1 MKMKNM
7 KKKSK
12 TMSKKPE
19 LQIENL
25 VTEIDEVLLSMSTRA
40 PITVV
45 MGVVLARLMMHSKAN
60 GFNTEFDNLIADVAT
75 GEFEKKS
82 TLQ

>member
-1 MKMKNM
+1 M
-7 KKKSK
+7 KKKLK
-12 TMSKKPE
+12 MMSKKPD
-19 LQIENL
+19 LPIENL
-25 VTEIDEVLLSMSTRA
+25 VTEIDELLLSMSNRA
-40 PITVV
+40 PINVI

-75 GEFEKKS
+75 GEFEKKY

>member
-1 MKMKNM
+1 MKNM
-7 KKKSK
+7 KKKQK
-12 TMSKKPE
+12 IMSKKHE
-19 LQIENL
+19 LPIEEL
-25 VTEIDEVLLSMSTRA
+25 VTEIDDVLQSMATRA

>member
-1 MKMKNM
+1 MKNM
-7 KKKSK
+7 KKKQK
-12 TMSKKPE
+12 IMSKKPE
-19 LQIENL
+19 LQIEDL
-25 VTEIDEVLLSMSTRA
+25 VTEIDELLLSMSTRA

-45 MGVVLARLMMHSKAN
+45 MGIVLARLMMHSKAN

>member
-1 MKMKNM
+1 MKNM
-7 KKKSK
+7 KKKQK
-12 TMSKKPE
+12 IMSKKPE
-19 LQIENL
+19 LQIEDL

-75 GEFEKKS
+75 GDFEKKS

>member
-1 MKMKNM
+1 MKNM
-7 KKKSK
+7 KKKQK
-12 TMSKKPE
+12 IMSKKPE
-19 LQIENL
+19 LQIEDL

-40 PITVV
+40 PITVI

>member
-1 MKMKNM
+1 MKNM
-7 KKKSK
+7 KKKQK
-12 TMSKKPE
+12 IMSKKPE
-19 LQIENL
+19 LPIEEL
-25 VTEIDEVLLSMSTRA
+25 VTEIDDVLQSMSTRA
-40 PITVV
+40 PITVI

-75 GEFEKKS
+75 GEFEKKF

>member
-1 MKMKNM
+1 MKNM
-7 KKKSK
+7 KKKQK
-12 TMSKKPE
+12 IMSKKPE
-19 LQIENL
+19 LQIEDL

-40 PITVV
+40 PITVI

-75 GEFEKKS
+75 GDFEKKS

>member
-1 MKMKNM
+1 MKNM
-7 KKKSK
+7 KKKQK
-12 TMSKKPE
+12 IMNKKPE
-19 LQIENL
+19 LQIEDL
-25 VTEIDEVLLSMSTRA
+25 VTEIDDVFQSMSTRA
-40 PITVV
+40 PITVI

>member
-1 MKMKNM
+1 MKNM
-7 KKKSK
+7 KKKQK
-12 TMSKKPE
+12 IMSKKPE
-19 LQIENL
+19 LQIEDL
-25 VTEIDEVLLSMSTRA
+25 VTEIDEVLLSMSTKA
-40 PITVV
+40 PITVI

>member
-1 MKMKNM
+1 MKNM
-7 KKKSK
+7 KKKLK

-19 LQIENL
+19 LPIEDL
-25 VTEIDEVLLSMSTRA
+25 VTEIDNVLQSMSTRA

>member
-1 MKMKNM
+1 MKNM

-19 LQIENL
+19 LQIEDL

>member
-1 MKMKNM
+1 MKSM
-7 KKKSK
+7 KKKQK
-12 TMSKKPE
+12 IMNKKPE
-19 LQIENL
+19 LPIEEL
-25 VTEIDEVLLSMSTRA
+25 VTEIDDVLQSMSTRA
-40 PITVV
+40 PITVI

>member
-1 MKMKNM
+1 MKNM
-7 KKKSK
+7 KKKQK
-12 TMSKKPE
+12 IMSKKPE
-19 LQIENL
+19 LGIEDL
-25 VTEIDEVLLSMSTRA
+25 VAEIDELLLSMSTRA

-75 GEFEKKS
+75 GDFEKKS

>member
-1 MKMKNM
+1 MKNM
-7 KKKSK
+7 KKKQK
-12 TMSKKPE
+12 IMSKKPE
-19 LQIENL
+19 LPIEEL
-25 VTEIDEVLLSMSTRA
+25 VTEIDDVLQSMSTRA
-40 PITVV
+40 PITMV

>member
-1 MKMKNM
+1 MKNM
-7 KKKSK
+7 KKKQK
-12 TMSKKPE
+12 IMSKKPE
-19 LQIENL
+19 LPIEDL
-25 VTEIDEVLLSMSTRA
+25 VTEIDDVLQSMSTRA
-40 PITVV
+40 PITVI

>member
-1 MKMKNM
+1 MKNM

-12 TMSKKPE
+12 IMSKKPE
-19 LQIENL
+19 LPIEEL
-25 VTEIDEVLLSMSTRA
+25 VTEIDDVLQSMSTRA
-40 PITVV
+40 PITVI

>member
-1 MKMKNM
+1 MKNM
-7 KKKSK
+7 KKKQK
-12 TMSKKPE
+12 IMSKKPD
-19 LQIENL
+19 LQIEEL
-25 VTEIDEVLLSMSTRA
+25 VTEIDDVLQSMSTRA
-40 PITVV
+40 PITVI

>member
-1 MKMKNM
+1 MKNM

-19 LQIENL
+19 LPIEDL
-25 VTEIDEVLLSMSTRA
+25 VTEIDDVLQSMSTRA
-40 PITVV
+40 PITVI

>member
-1 MKMKNM
+1 MKNM
-7 KKKSK
+7 KKKQK
-12 TMSKKPE
+12 IMSKKPE
-19 LQIENL
+19 LEIEDL
-25 VTEIDEVLLSMSTRA
+25 VAEIDELLLSMSTRA

-75 GEFEKKS
+75 GDCENKS
-82 TLQ
+82 TVQ

>member
-1 MKMKNM
+1 MKNM
-7 KKKSK
+7 KKKQK
-12 TMSKKPE
+12 IMSEKPE
-19 LQIENL
+19 LQIEEL
-25 VTEIDEVLLSMSTRA
+25 VTEIDDVLQSMSTRA
-40 PITVV
+40 PITVI

>member
-1 MKMKNM
+1 MKNM
-7 KKKSK
+7 KKKQK
-12 TMSKKPE
+12 IMSKKPE
-19 LQIENL
+19 LPIEEL
-25 VTEIDEVLLSMSTRA
+25 VTEIDDVLQSMSTRA
-40 PITVV
+40 PITVI

-75 GEFEKKS
+75 GDFEKKS

>member
-1 MKMKNM
+1 MKNM
-7 KKKSK
+7 KKKQK
-12 TMSKKPE
+12 IMSEKPE
-19 LQIENL
+19 LQIEEL
-25 VTEIDEVLLSMSTRA
+25 VTEIDEVLQSMSTRA
-40 PITVV
+40 PITVI

>member
-1 MKMKNM
+1 
-7 KKKSK
+7 
-12 TMSKKPE
+12 MSKKPE
-19 LQIENL
+19 LPIEDL
-25 VTEIDEVLLSMSTRA
+25 VTEIDDVLQSMSTKA
-40 PITVV
+40 PITMV

>member
-1 MKMKNM
+1 MKNM
-7 KKKSK
+7 KKKQK
-12 TMSKKPE
+12 IMSKKPE
-19 LQIENL
+19 LQIEDL
-25 VTEIDEVLLSMSTRA
+25 VTEIDDVLQSMSTRA
-40 PITVV
+40 PITVI

>member
-1 MKMKNM
+1 
-7 KKKSK
+7 
-12 TMSKKPE
+12 
-19 LQIENL
+19 
-25 VTEIDEVLLSMSTRA
+25 MSTRA

>member
-1 MKMKNM
+1 MKNM

-12 TMSKKPE
+12 MMSKKPE
-19 LQIENL
+19 LPIEDL
-25 VTEIDEVLLSMSTRA
+25 VTEIDDVLQSMSTKA
-40 PITVV
+40 PITMV

-60 GFNTEFDNLIADVAT
+60 GFNTEFNNLIADVAT
-75 GEFEKKS
+75 GDFEKKS

>member
-1 MKMKNM
+1 MKNM

>member
-1 MKMKNM
+1 MKNM

-19 LQIENL
+19 LPIEDL

-40 PITVV
+40 PITMV

-60 GFNTEFDNLIADVAT
+60 GFNAEFNNLIADVAT
-75 GEFEKKS
+75 GDFEKKS

>member
-1 MKMKNM
+1 MKNM
-7 KKKSK
+7 KKKKK

-19 LQIENL
+19 LPIENL
-25 VTEIDEVLLSMSTRA
+25 VAEIDELLLSMSTRA

>member
-1 MKMKNM
+1 MKNM

-19 LQIENL
+19 LPIEDL
-25 VTEIDEVLLSMSTRA
+25 VTEIDNVLQSMSTRA
-40 PITVV
+40 PITVI

>member
-1 MKMKNM
+1 MKNM
-7 KKKSK
+7 KKKQK
-12 TMSKKPE
+12 IMSKKPE
-19 LQIENL
+19 LQIEDL
-25 VTEIDEVLLSMSTRA
+25 VAEIDELLLSMSTRA

>member
-1 MKMKNM
+1 MKNM
-7 KKKSK
+7 KKKQK
-12 TMSKKPE
+12 IMSKKPE
-19 LQIENL
+19 LQIEDL
-25 VTEIDEVLLSMSTRA
+25 VTEIDEVLLSMSTKA
-40 PITVV
+40 PITMV